1 MFKKLKSLFSKKD
14 DNVLCGITLYVEKDG
29 QIYVDVR
36 MIDESD
42 ETIESLA
49 TMLSMYTPSSFFQVS
64 SIIKIQLES
73 AGKEDLYIKII
84 EKAAGIITFDQE
96 DIDEE
101 YSEKPCINPTDMI

>member
-64 SIIKIQLES
+64 SIIKIQLEKLLKFRS
-73 AGKEDLYIKII
+73 RAKKYFIYILISKI
-84 EKAAGIITFDQE
+84 
-96 DIDEE
+96 
-101 YSEKPCINPTDMI
+101 